1 MLQVAEAT
9 CATDAKRSGLGPVG
23 LRMRRLGCGDSDT
36 WGDGDSA
43 SESPHPSRGGNAEQ
57 RIGARRGGARGSG
70 RPILSRRVGP
80 PAKPDPPA
88 GEGRP
93 DPPAK
98 YRTGTGKHS
107 QAWTTPIQLDT

>member
-1 MLQVAEAT
+1 MLRVAAAT
-9 CATDAKRSGLGPVG
+9 CAIFAKRSGLGPVG

-57 RIGARRGGARGSG
+57 RIGARRGGA
-70 RPILSRRVGP
+70 
-80 PAKPDPPA
+80 

-93 DPPAK
+93 APPRRALRPYAGGAPPAK
-98 YRTGTGKHS
+98 CRTGTGMDDADSAGHLS
-107 QAWTTPIQLDT
+107 WTRPLSREFR